1 VAAVPDRLAVLL
13 ARGGHKTK
21 AAAKD
26 VGSLKLEELAGS
38 PRGRIVVEAEEVVR
52 ALDELPLLGSQGQ
65 LVAESLDETLREAA
79 VVWS

>member
-1 VAAVPDRLAVLL
+1 
-13 ARGGHKTK
+13 
-21 AAAKD
+21 
-26 VGSLKLEELAGS
+26 
-38 PRGRIVVEAEEVVR
+38 VVEAEEVVR